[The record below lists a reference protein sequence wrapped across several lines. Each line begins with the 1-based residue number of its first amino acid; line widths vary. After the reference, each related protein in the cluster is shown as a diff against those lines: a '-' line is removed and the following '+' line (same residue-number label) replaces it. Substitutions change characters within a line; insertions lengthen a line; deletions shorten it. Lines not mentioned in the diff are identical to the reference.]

1 MTRSLRGA
9 LLCALLHL
17 GSARA
22 QDRDADES
30 HAAPK
35 ERTAPDGLAGSEASD
50 VALYREVL
58 PTVVTIFA
66 TRDQATPEGPRQQRV
81 LGSGV
86 LISPECHVLT
96 AAHVVEN
103 ADEILVK
110 TQDGRMR
117 PARLLYSEP
126 TADIAL
132 VRLETPDATL
142 KHAELG
148 DSDRLA
154 VGQRAYVIGAPYGL
168 ENSFSV
174 GHVSAFREFGYLYD
188 GTVLAEFIQTDAAI
202 NSGNSGGPVFDSRR
216 RVIGIAS
223 RIVTR
228 SGGSEGIG
236 MAVAINTAKK
246 LLALED
252 RAWLGLDGVFLSSE
266 ELAALFHVRAP
277 GGLLVQHVTP
287 GGPAARAGMRG
298 GRIPAQIQG
307 RSFLLDGDLI
317 LEFGGQEACH
327 VECLVRAGGKLGCA
341 RRIRVKLLRAGESM
355 EVVLDV
361 AETRRSFLK

>member
-1 MTRSLRGA
+1 MRLHRA
-9 LLCALLHL
+9 VLLCALLQL

-22 QDRDADES
+22 QDHDHEPG

-35 ERTAPDGLAGSEASD
+35 ERTAPDGLTGTEAGD
-50 VALYREVL
+50 VALYQKVL

-66 TRDQATPEGPRQQRV
+66 TRSDPTPEGPKPQRV

-110 TQDGRMR
+110 TQEGRMR

-126 TADIAL
+126 SADIAL
-132 VRLETPDATL
+132 VRLETPDPTL

-154 VGQRAYVIGAPYGL
+154 VGQRAYVVGAPYGL
-168 ENSFSV
+168 ENSFSL
-174 GHVSAFREFGYLYD
+174 GHVSAFREFGHLYD
-188 GTVLAEFIQTDAAI
+188 GMVLAEFIQTDAAI
-202 NSGNSGGPVFDSRR
+202 NSGNSGGPVFDSRC
-216 RVIGIAS
+216 RVIGVAS

-252 RAWLGLDGVFLSSE
+252 RAWLGLDGLFLSSE

-307 RSFLLDGDLI
+307 RSLLLGGDLI
-317 LEFGGQEACH
+317 LVFGGQEACH
-327 VECLVRAGGKLGCA
+327 TECLVRAGGKLSAAA
-341 RRIRVKLLRAGESM
+341 RILVKLLRGGESM
-355 EVVLDV
+355 ELVLDV